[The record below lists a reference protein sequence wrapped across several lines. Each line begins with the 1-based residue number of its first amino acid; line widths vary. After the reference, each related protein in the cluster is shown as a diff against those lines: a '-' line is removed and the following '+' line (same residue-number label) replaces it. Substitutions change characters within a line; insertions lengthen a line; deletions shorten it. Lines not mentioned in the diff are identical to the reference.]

1 MTSVSDPRTSY
12 DFSGLGALKAQAA
25 RDRTDDEAITK
36 TAKQFEAM
44 FLQMMLKSMRE
55 AVPKGGLFD
64 SDETETFEQMLDQQ
78 FALAMAERGSTGLS
92 QMVEDFIRRS
102 QGPASAGNSP
112 EKFLL
117 DREARDP
124 LPLVNESTKFKIS
137 EGTTQNFLL
146 NRTRYA
152 IGRND

>member
-44 FLQMMLKSMRE
+44 FLQMMLNSMRE

-64 SDETETFEQMLDQQ
+64 SGETETFEQMLDQQ

-102 QGPASAGNSP
+102 QGAASEGNSP

-117 DREARDP
+117 DREKRDP

-152 IGRND
+152 IGRNN

>member
-1 MTSVSDPRTSY
+1 
-12 DFSGLGALKAQAA
+12 
-25 RDRTDDEAITK
+25 
-36 TAKQFEAM
+36 
-44 FLQMMLKSMRE
+44 
-55 AVPKGGLFD
+55 
-64 SDETETFEQMLDQQ
+64 MLDQQ

-102 QGPASAGNSP
+102 QGTASTGNSP

-117 DREARDP
+117 DPQMKDS

-152 IGRND
+152 IGRNN

>member
-102 QGPASAGNSP
+102 QGTASTENSP

-117 DREARDP
+117 DPQAIDT

>member
-1 MTSVSDPRTSY
+1 
-12 DFSGLGALKAQAA
+12 
-25 RDRTDDEAITK
+25 
-36 TAKQFEAM
+36 M

-64 SDETETFEQMLDQQ
+64 SGETETFEQMLDQQ

-102 QGPASAGNSP
+102 QGSASAGNSP

-117 DREARDP
+117 DRETRDP

>member
-64 SDETETFEQMLDQQ
+64 SGETETFEQMLDQQ

-102 QGPASAGNSP
+102 QGPATTGNSP

-117 DREARDP
+117 DRETRDP

-152 IGRND
+152 IGRNN